1 MLKKYAAF
9 TLAEIL
15 IVIAIIGVVSALT
28 VPNLAKNTNNKEI
41 VARVKK
47 ADANLSDAYGRARA
61 KYGANLDN
69 WFLSDGTSVT
79 NRTKRVGKRMLE
91 FMNVDKDCGLT
102 TAGCFKNANY
112 ALLDANAS
120 SSSNLDS
127 TSNNYYKAILAD
139 GSSVAFYCPVTSA
152 TDISNR
158 QNEDTKAAQEAQKK
172 GESVSTDVLVGNTFC
187 IVDVDVDGPNK
198 GFNTAGIDLFQFIL
212 DDRVTTGYYKD
223 NVLYS
228 YNGVYKNALRN
239 CQTSIMGCA
248 AWIMNYDNA
257 DYLECADKL
266 DPTNPT
272 APVTSCN

>member
-1 MLKKYAAF
+1 MLKKYTAF

-47 ADANLSDAYGRARA
+47 ADSNLSDAYGRARA

-69 WFLSDGTSVT
+69 WFLSDGTNVT
-79 NRTKRVGKRMLE
+79 NRSKRVGKRMLE
-91 FMNVDKDCGLT
+91 FMNVDKDCGQT
-102 TAGCFKNANY
+102 TAGCFKNAAY
-112 ALLDANAS
+112 AVLDAS
-120 SSSNLDS
+120 TQSTNLDS

-139 GSSVAFYCPVTSA
+139 GSSVAFFCPVTSA
-152 TDISNR
+152 TDISSR
-158 QNEDTKAAQEAQKK
+158 KTADAKAAQQAQQQGKPA
-172 GESVSTDVLVGNTFC
+172 STDVLVGNTFC

-228 YNGVYKNALRN
+228 YNGVYKNAITN
-239 CQTSIMGCA
+239 CQNSIMGCA
-248 AWIMNYDNA
+248 AWIVNYDNA

-266 DPTNPT
+266 DPTNTT

>member
-1 MLKKYAAF
+1 MLKKYTAF

-47 ADANLSDAYGRARA
+47 ADSNLSDAYGRARA

-69 WFLSDGTSVT
+69 WFLSDGTNVT
-79 NRTKRVGKRMLE
+79 NRSKRVGKRMLE
-91 FMNVDKDCGLT
+91 FMNVDKDCGQT
-102 TAGCFKNANY
+102 TAGCFKNAAY
-112 ALLDANAS
+112 AVLDAS
-120 SSSNLDS
+120 TQSTNLDS
-127 TSNNYYKAILAD
+127 TSNNYYK
-139 GSSVAFYCPVTSA
+139 
-152 TDISNR
+152 
-158 QNEDTKAAQEAQKK
+158 EAAQQAQQQGKPA
-172 GESVSTDVLVGNTFC
+172 STDVLVGNTFC

-228 YNGVYKNALRN
+228 YNGVYKNAITN
-239 CQTSIMGCA
+239 CQNSIMGCA
-248 AWIMNYDNA
+248 AWIVNYDNA

-266 DPTNPT
+266 DPTNTT